1 MKCNACNYITTFAFL
16 PPAPALH
23 AYPWFFIAAE
33 NRYFPH
39 CNGGLSSRPAEPSGL
54 THKSPSPC
62 RVAYATEMT
71 RWLTRL
77 KVAIDDDLTNL

>member
-1 MKCNACNYITTFAFL
+1 MHEE
-16 PPAPALH
+16 P
-23 AYPWFFIAAE
+23 FFIVAE
-33 NRYFPH
+33 KRYFPH
-39 CNGGLSSRPAEPSGL
+39 WNGGLSSRPAEPSGL